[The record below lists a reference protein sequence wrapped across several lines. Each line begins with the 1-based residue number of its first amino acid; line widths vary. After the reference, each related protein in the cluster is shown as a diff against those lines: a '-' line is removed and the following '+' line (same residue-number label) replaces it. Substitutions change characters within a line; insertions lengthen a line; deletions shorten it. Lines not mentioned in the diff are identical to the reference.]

1 LRYRI
6 GEDPATASGYAG
18 TESVLIFT
26 LFLSIII
33 GVILLWMGLRGR
45 QLWLWTWSAG
55 LIVIS
60 IITLFWM
67 WK

>member
-33 GVILLWMGLRGR
+33 GVILLWMGLRSR

-55 LIVIS
+55 LIVVS
-60 IITLFWM
+60 SITLFWM

>member
-1 LRYRI
+1 MRYRI